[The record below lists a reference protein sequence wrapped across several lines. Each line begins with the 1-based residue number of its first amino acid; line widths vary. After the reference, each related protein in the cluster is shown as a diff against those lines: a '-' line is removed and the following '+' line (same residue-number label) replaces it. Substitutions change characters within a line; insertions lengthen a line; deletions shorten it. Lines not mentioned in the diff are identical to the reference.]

1 MTKDDVK
8 WIEVDNPEEWYCD
21 MCQKCTDPTC
31 CDRPVEWL
39 KHPNTKTEPHFRGVG
54 DWNEGRLE
62 DIALCNRCFDDYR
75 DFVVEK
81 WAEQL

>member
-21 MCQKCTDPTC
+21 ICRKCADPIC
-31 CDRPVEWL
+31 CDMPVEWL

-54 DWNEGRLE
+54 DWDEGRPMK
-62 DIALCNRCFDDYR
+62 AMQSPKVATTAPTTSARQCT
-75 DFVVEK
+75 
-81 WAEQL
+81 